1 MLRPR
6 DEEERERLL
15 SRAREHGW
23 DVDAAASPL
32 SPPAA
37 ASGGGGGSPAGWSPR
52 LEEPEEAALCRALL
66 EGTRDDALIAD
77 DAGTIRFISR
87 GLAAAAGSEPAGLV
101 GEPADRALGLMELPS
116 FAELRSMLSTVSSAR
131 MEAELV
137 DRGEERSVLL
147 RGVSVALSPEQR
159 RYVWFVTPLSRVRT
173 VEQANRFVRSEL
185 GTKSRVLALVSH
197 ELRTPLNVILSQ
209 LSLLEAELRGPL
221 TEEQMDC
228 VSRSLE
234 AGRGLLSLINDM
246 IDFAK
251 IENEDPDLEVVRFRP
266 SDLVSEAAETISA
279 AVAENAEL
287 ELAVSVPEELEVE
300 ADFARSRQI
309 LLKLLANAVKY
320 SDGGT
325 IRVKVQRADTPP
337 EPAEAGGGDFVGFDV
352 SDTGA
357 GLALQDVD
365 RVFEPF
371 EQATDV
377 LSRTAG
383 GTGLGLA
390 IARRLAQL
398 QGGDLLV
405 HRASSEGSVF
415 RLYLPEAG

>member
-1 MLRPR
+1 MIRPSN
-6 DEEERERLL
+6 EEERERLL
-15 SRAREHGW
+15 ARARERGW
-23 DVDAAASPL
+23 QVDAGTSADGGGE
-32 SPPAA
+32 SPP
-37 ASGGGGGSPAGWSPR
+37 G
-52 LEEPEEAALCRALL
+52 LEEPDEAALCRALL

-87 GLAAAAGSEPAGLV
+87 GLASAAGSEPADLV
-101 GEPADRALGLMELPS
+101 GETADRALGLMELPS
-116 FAELRSMLSTVSSAR
+116 FAELRTTLSTVSSAR

-137 DRGEERSVLL
+137 DREGEERSVLL
-147 RGVSVALSPEQR
+147 RGVSVSPSPDER
-159 RYVWFVTPLSRVRT
+159 RYVWFVTPLNRVRT
-173 VEQANRFVRSEL
+173 VEQANRFLRSEL
-185 GTKSRVLALVSH
+185 ETRSRVLALVSH

-209 LSLLEAELRGPL
+209 LSLLDAELRGPL
-221 TEEQMDC
+221 TDEQMEC

-251 IENEDPDLEVVRFRP
+251 LEDGDPDLEIRRFHP
-266 SDLVSEAAETISA
+266 ADLVEEAVETVSA
-279 AVAENAEL
+279 TVADGGAP
-287 ELAVSVPEELEVE
+287 ELAVSVPEKLRVE

-309 LLKLLANAVKY
+309 LLKLLSNAIKY

-325 IRVKVQRADTPP
+325 IGVSVRRVEPP
-337 EPAEAGGGDFVGFDV
+337 EASGAAAGESGFVGFDV

-390 IARRLAQL
+390 IARRLAEI
-398 QGGDLLV
+398 QGGDLLI

>member
-1 MLRPR
+1 MIRPS

-15 SRAREHGW
+15 ARAQEHGW
-23 DVDAAASPL
+23 EVDAPTSTD
-32 SPPAA
+32 
-37 ASGGGGGSPAGWSPR
+37 GGGGSPPR
-52 LEEPEEAALCRALL
+52 CPPGLEEPEEAALCRALL

-116 FAELRSMLSTVSSAR
+116 FAELRTMLSTVSSAR

-137 DRGEERSVLL
+137 DREGEERSVLL
-147 RGVSVALSPEQR
+147 RGVSVSLSPDQR

-173 VEQANRFVRSEL
+173 VEQANRFLRSEL
-185 GTKSRVLALVSH
+185 ETKSRVLALVSH

-221 TEEQMDC
+221 TDEQMDC

-251 IENEDPDLEVVRFRP
+251 LENGDPDLEIQRFRP
-266 SDLVSEAAETISA
+266 ADLVEEAVETISA
-279 AVAENAEL
+279 AVAEDTEL

-300 ADFARSRQI
+300 ADFARTRQI
-309 LLKLLANAVKY
+309 LLKLLSNAVKY

-325 IRVKVQRADTPP
+325 IGVTVQRAEPP
-337 EPAEAGGGDFVGFDV
+337 GGYGAGRAEHGYVGFDV

>member
-1 MLRPR
+1 MVIRPS

-15 SRAREHGW
+15 ARARERGW
-23 DVDAAASPL
+23 EVDASTSTDGGGE
-32 SPPAA
+32 SPP
-37 ASGGGGGSPAGWSPR
+37 GCPPG

-116 FAELRSMLSTVSSAR
+116 FAELRTMLSTVSSAR

-137 DRGEERSVLL
+137 DREGEERSVLL
-147 RGVSVALSPEQR
+147 RGVSVSLSPDQR

-173 VEQANRFVRSEL
+173 VEQANRFLRSEL
-185 GTKSRVLALVSH
+185 ETKSRVLALVSH

-221 TEEQMDC
+221 TDEQMDC

-251 IENEDPDLEVVRFRP
+251 LESGDPDLEIQRFRP
-266 SDLVSEAAETISA
+266 ADLVEEAVETISA
-279 AVAENAEL
+279 AVAEGAEL
-287 ELAVSVPEELEVE
+287 ELAVSVPGELEVE
-300 ADFARSRQI
+300 ADFARTRQI
-309 LLKLLANAVKY
+309 LLKLLSNAVKY

-325 IRVKVQRADTPP
+325 IGVTVRRAEPP
-337 EPAEAGGGDFVGFDV
+337 GAPGGGQAEHGYVGFDV

>member
-1 MLRPR
+1 MVRPQ

-15 SRAREHGW
+15 ARARERGW
-23 DVDAAASPL
+23 EVGAPTSADGSGASPPR
-32 SPPAA
+32 SPPA
-37 ASGGGGGSPAGWSPR
+37 

-116 FAELRSMLSTVSSAR
+116 FAELRTMLSTVSSAR

-137 DRGEERSVLL
+137 DREGEERSVLL
-147 RGVSVALSPEQR
+147 RGVSVSLSPDQR

-173 VEQANRFVRSEL
+173 VEQANRFLRSEL
-185 GTKSRVLALVSH
+185 ETKSRVLALVSH

-221 TEEQMDC
+221 TDEQMDC
-228 VSRSLE
+228 VARSLE

-251 IENEDPDLEVVRFRP
+251 IETGDPELEIQRFRP
-266 SDLVSEAAETISA
+266 ADLLEEAAETISS
-279 AVAENAEL
+279 AVAEDAEL
-287 ELAVSVPEELEVE
+287 ELALSVPEEVEVE

-325 IRVKVQRADTPP
+325 IGVTVRRAEPP
-337 EPAEAGGGDFVGFDV
+337 NASEAGRGERGFVGFDV
-352 SDTGA
+352 SDTGT
-357 GLALQDVD
+357 GLALQDVE

-398 QGGDLLV
+398 QDGDLLV

>member
-1 MLRPR
+1 MIRPS

-15 SRAREHGW
+15 ARARERGW
-23 DVDAAASPL
+23 EVDAPTSTDGRGE
-32 SPPAA
+32 SPPR
-37 ASGGGGGSPAGWSPR
+37 SPPG

-77 DAGTIRFISR
+77 EAGTIRFISR

-116 FAELRSMLSTVSSAR
+116 FAELRTMLSTVSSAR

-137 DRGEERSVLL
+137 DREGEERSVLL
-147 RGVSVALSPEQR
+147 RGVSISLSPDQR

-173 VEQANRFVRSEL
+173 VEQANRFLRSEL
-185 GTKSRVLALVSH
+185 ETKSRVLALVSH

-221 TEEQMDC
+221 TDQQMEC

-251 IENEDPDLEVVRFRP
+251 LENGDPDLEIQRFRP
-266 SDLVSEAAETISA
+266 ADLVEEAVETMSA
-279 AVAENAEL
+279 AVADEADL

-300 ADFARSRQI
+300 ADFARTRQI
-309 LLKLLANAVKY
+309 LLKLLSNAVKY
-320 SDGGT
+320 SDRGT
-325 IRVKVQRADTPP
+325 IGVTVRRAEPP
-337 EPAEAGGGDFVGFDV
+337 RASRAGGEERGFVGFDV

>member
-1 MLRPR
+1 MIRPP
-6 DEEERERLL
+6 DEEGREWLL
-15 SRAREHGW
+15 ARARELGW
-23 DVDAAASPL
+23 EVDVPSPTDGSSTDGTCAPRR
-32 SPPAA
+32 SPP
-37 ASGGGGGSPAGWSPR
+37 G

-77 DAGTIRFISR
+77 EAGTIRFISR

-116 FAELRSMLSTVSSAR
+116 FAELRTMLSTVSSAR

-137 DRGEERSVLL
+137 DRGGEERSVLL
-147 RGVSVALSPEQR
+147 RGVSVALSPDQR

-185 GTKSRVLALVSH
+185 ETKSRVLALVSH

-221 TEEQMDC
+221 TGEQMDC

-251 IENEDPDLEVVRFRP
+251 IENEDPSLEIERFRP
-266 SDLVSEAAETISA
+266 SDLLAETVETISA
-279 AVAENAEL
+279 TVPDESEL
-287 ELAVSVPEELEVE
+287 EMDVSVPEGLEVE

-320 SDGGT
+320 SDEGT
-325 IRVKVQRADTPP
+325 IRITAARVDPP
-337 EPAEAGGGDFVGFDV
+337 AASTAGGGSFVGIDV

-371 EQATDV
+371 EQASDV

>member
-1 MLRPR
+1 VIRPP
-6 DEEERERLL
+6 DEEGRERLL
-15 SRAREHGW
+15 ARARELGW
-23 DVDAAASPL
+23 EVDVPS
-32 SPPAA
+32 
-37 ASGGGGGSPAGWSPR
+37 SPADGTGEAPPGCPPG

-77 DAGTIRFISR
+77 EEGTIRFISR
-87 GLAAAAGSEPAGLV
+87 GLAAAAGSEPA
-101 GEPADRALGLMELPS
+101 DRALGLMELPS
-116 FAELRSMLSTVSSAR
+116 FAELRTMLSTVSSAR

-137 DRGEERSVLL
+137 DREGEERSVLL
-147 RGVSVALSPEQR
+147 RGVSVALSPDQR

-185 GTKSRVLALVSH
+185 ETRSRVLALVSH

-221 TEEQMDC
+221 SDEQMDC

-251 IENEDPDLEVVRFRP
+251 IENEDPSLEIERFRP
-266 SDLVSEAAETISA
+266 SDVLAEAVETIA
-279 AVAENAEL
+279 ATLPEDSDL
-287 ELAVSVPEELEVE
+287 EMEISVPEELEVE

-309 LLKLLANAVKY
+309 LLKLLSNAVKY
-320 SDGGT
+320 SDEGT
-325 IRVKVQRADTPP
+325 IRVTAGRVEPP
-337 EPAEAGGGDFVGFDV
+337 EVSDADGRSFVGLDV

-390 IARRLAQL
+390 IARRLAQM

-405 HRASSEGSVF
+405 HRASSDGSVF